1 MCGVIPITY
10 RYTLEERV
18 AELEELLPVWIIA
31 VEPHHTTLD
40 GWVAKEAKTNTKG
53 HTFHEHV

>member
-1 MCGVIPITY
+1 VIPITY